1 MADDIAE
8 IEQQIAGAHHAGREQ
23 SSPASTEEEAPA

>member
-8 IEQQIAGAHHAGREQ
+8 IEQQIAGAHHAGRE
-23 SSPASTEEEAPA
+23 SSTPASSEEETPA

>member
-8 IEQQIAGAHHAGREQ
+8 IEQQIAGAHHAGREA
-23 SSPASTEEEAPA
+23 STPAATEEEAPA

>member
-8 IEQQIAGAHHAGREQ
+8 VEAQLEGAHHAGREG
-23 SSPASTEEEAPA
+23 STPASTEEEAPA